1 MGFEDQ
7 EGKVWMN
14 GEFVDWKD
22 ANISVLSHVVHYG
35 SSVFEGIR
43 AYEINDKPVVF
54 RLEEHVDRL
63 ISSAKIYK
71 MDIPFSKEE
80 LINAIKETIKAN
92 DLKSCYIRPIVYRGY
107 SQLGVSPLGCPVDT
121 AIAVWKWGA
130 YLGEDGLE
138 KGVNI
143 GVSSWRKPAE
153 STFPSLAKAAAN
165 YMNSQL
171 ANLEAHDNGFDE
183 ALMLDVN
190 GNIAEGSGE
199 NIFLIKDGIIYTPTL
214 SSSILKG
221 ITRDSVIKVAGDLG
235 YEVREQP
242 LPRDFLYLA
251 DEIFFTGTAAEVT
264 PIRSMDHRIV
274 GEGKIG
280 PITKE
285 IQTRFFDIVE
295 GNYEDKFNWLSV
307 LD

>member
-7 EGKVWMN
+7 KGKVWMN
-14 GEFVDWKD
+14 GEFVNWKD

-43 AYEINDKPVVF
+43 AYEINDKPAIF

-63 ISSAKIYK
+63 FSSAKIYK

-80 LINAIKETIKAN
+80 IIDAIKETIKLN
-92 DLKSCYIRPIVYRGY
+92 NFKSCYIRPVVYVGY
-107 SQLGVSPLGCPVDT
+107 SQLGVSPIGCPVDT
-121 AIAVWKWGA
+121 AIAVWEWGA
-130 YLGEDGLE
+130 YLGEEGLE
-138 KGVNI
+138 NGVDI

-153 STFPSLAKAAAN
+153 TTLPTLAKAAAN

-183 ALMLDVN
+183 ALMLDVH

-199 NIFLIKDGIIYTPTL
+199 NIFLIKDDVIYTPTL

-221 ITRDSVIKVAGDLG
+221 ITRDSVIKIATDLG
-235 YEVREQP
+235 YEIKEEP

-251 DEIFFTGTAAEVT
+251 DEMFFTGTAAEVT

-280 PITKE
+280 LITKE
-285 IQTRFFDIVE
+285 IQTRFFDIVK
-295 GNYEDKFNWLSV
+295 GKYEDKFNWLSIV
-307 LD
+307 D